1 MFSLLLR
8 TVTVL
13 LTILF
18 AVTSA
23 HAYTAYNGCPN
34 LSNLGASYVEAYTG
48 RTWEPMQDKGV
59 VEGRHT
65 VISTQGTDPY
75 TDNKLKLLPEGATSV
90 VRLGNDLAEAETDVL
105 VYHFR
110 VDADN
115 PILKLRYAVVME
127 NPGHAKDEQPR
138 FNLQV
143 LDVSGRL
150 INDNSSYDVYAS
162 ANAAGFHTSAQKGK
176 LGSSIIWCD
185 WSSMGVDLSSKVG
198 QEVQIRIST
207 YDCGAFEHFAYAY
220 FTAECIEK
228 TLYVERCQSDKVTF
242 SAPEGFAS
250 YKWSNGS
257 TERSTT
263 VPKNTTNSS
272 VSCIV
277 RSATGSEFV
286 LVGVITSL
294 SNIKAED
301 YEVTVTTGDSYEVD
315 GIVLPTDAAREVI
328 MNYYDPATCAFKVGK
343 KIRIKLDSKKPY
355 IQISK
360 GICEGESYEEYGFR
374 YIKPAVGT
382 YYDTLPCTT
391 CRESYPQYYTLR
403 LTVSQPPVFPTIEG
417 PLNVCEGEPAVFIA
431 KGGEDLSTYQWK
443 WKEGGVE
450 HVSYSPT
457 LSLDFEDSGS
467 KTISLTAGNGC
478 NSKTQSVK
486 LNVHENYKKVY
497 FDTVCIGTKYSKY
510 GFNLGTLSEEGKIVR
525 NKNLQTV
532 YGCDSLVVLSLVV
545 APEVKVRID
554 LKGDSVLCEGKEI
567 KLTAKGGLDYE
578 QKEEPDHIRIG
589 DIHCT
594 DGTILH
600 PADFSA
606 SGKTADGV
614 VVFLDETGEHGTVAS
629 LSDKEF
635 VYSKKHIENS
645 QIQYDSDFYLGGRVS
660 TVDYLRPQLDGKE
673 NTLIRKNYTYN
684 DNFFLK
690 DFDYDS
696 EWYIPSYGEM
706 YLLYSTITDIEE
718 SMAIVGGSN
727 IDLEARYLTCTS
739 NSISRQLVTC
749 LTWFAAFNNE
759 MFEHEFPFP
768 YVFLMRLLK
777 KF

>member
-1 MFSLLLR
+1 MVSYFRR
-8 TVTVL
+8 TFFVL
-13 LTILF
+13 LVLLSTIF
-18 AVTSA
+18 SA
-23 HAYTAYNGCPN
+23 SGYTVYNGCPD
-34 LSNLGASYVEAYTG
+34 LTNLGASYVEAYTG

-75 TDNKLKLLPEGATSV
+75 TDNKLKLLPEGTTSV

-110 VDADN
+110 VNADN

-360 GICEGESYEEYGFR
+360 GICEGESFEEYGFR

-403 LTVSQPPVFPTIEG
+403 LTVSQLPVFPTIEG

-457 LSLDFEDSGS
+457 LSLDFEDSGT

-554 LKGDSVLCEGKEI
+554 LDGDSVLCEGKEI

-578 QKEEPDHIRIG
+578 KKEDDRIKVG
-589 DIHCT
+589 DIYCT

-600 PADFSA
+600 PDEFAKSN
-606 SGKTADGV
+606 KTAEGV
-614 VVFLDETGEHGTVAS
+614 VVYLDDTGEHGAITNLTKS
-629 LSDKEF
+629 
-635 VYSKKHIENS
+635 VYPGMGNPYIERVFSYLHGGLVTAPLFNDAFNDGEKMSSTLQEIIENNIYYKS
-645 QIQYDSDFYLGGRVS
+645 
-660 TVDYLRPQLDGKE
+660 
-673 NTLIRKNYTYN
+673 
-684 DNFFLK
+684 LK
-690 DFDYDS
+690 YHIFEDVDFDNG
-696 EWYIPSYGEM
+696 WYVPAVGEM
-706 YLLYSTITDIEE
+706 YSVMANLSKINQSLSMIGGEMYVDSENYFMASSITPNTSYFHYLNIPNFHTFLFGDAVPLTI
-718 SMAIVGGSN
+718 
-727 IDLEARYLTCTS
+727 
-739 NSISRQLVTC
+739 RQ
-749 LTWFAAFNNE
+749 FKHF
-759 MFEHEFPFP
+759 
-768 YVFLMRLLK
+768 
-777 KF
+777 